1 MQPASISYG
10 KETTAVSTNDD
21 DDDEGGGGHEDA
33 VGQERGVD
41 VEELRK
47 MMMVTPDLVGAA
59 SMEVQQEVTDTGA
72 STVSGELDSL
82 SEIITGFIKT
92 VVK

>member
-21 DDDEGGGGHEDA
+21 DDDDEGGGGYE
-33 VGQERGVD
+33 VGQERGVE

-47 MMMVTPDLVGAA
+47 MMIVTPNLVGAV
-59 SMEVQQEVTDTGA
+59 SMEVQQEVTDTEV
-72 STVSGELDSL
+72 STPSG
-82 SEIITGFIKT
+82 
-92 VVK
+92 